1 MIDYKDVRLVS
12 EFVAERG
19 KILPRRL
26 TGTCSTHQRALWKPS
41 SAPGISPC
49 CRLQQERKDRDT
61 GHGKRGTVTL
71 GMPTVPDYPRI
82 PMSPYPVYRSFAM
95 EVILLENIDKLGNRG
110 QMVKVADGYGR
121 NFLLP
126 KKLAVAATAQNR
138 KWVEQQRVR
147 FLKLEAKEK
156 ADAADLST
164 LLEGVSVT
172 LIRKAGE
179 KGNLFGSVTSM
190 DVAEKLLAQGYHIDR
205 RKINLATPIKVLGEY
220 NVPSSSTAR

>member
-1 MIDYKDVRLVS
+1 
-12 EFVAERG
+12 
-19 KILPRRL
+19 
-26 TGTCSTHQRALWKPS
+26 
-41 SAPGISPC
+41 
-49 CRLQQERKDRDT
+49 
-61 GHGKRGTVTL
+61 
-71 GMPTVPDYPRI
+71 
-82 PMSPYPVYRSFAM
+82 M

-126 KKLAVAATAQNR
+126 KKMAVAATAPNR

-172 LIRKAGE
+172 VIRKAGE
-179 KGNLFGSVTSM
+179 KGNLFGSVTSL
-190 DVAEKLLAQGYHIDR
+190 DIAEKLLAQGYHIDK
-205 RKINLATPIKVLGEY
+205 RKISLATPIRVLGEY
-220 NVPSSSTAR
+220 NVPVKLHREVTTTVKVIVEPDAETKAKLQAAAEAQAKAEAKAPAAPKEAPAPEASETAAEAEQENT

>member
-1 MIDYKDVRLVS
+1 
-12 EFVAERG
+12 
-19 KILPRRL
+19 
-26 TGTCSTHQRALWKPS
+26 
-41 SAPGISPC
+41 
-49 CRLQQERKDRDT
+49 
-61 GHGKRGTVTL
+61 
-71 GMPTVPDYPRI
+71 
-82 PMSPYPVYRSFAM
+82 M

-126 KKLAVAATAQNR
+126 KKMAVAATPQNR

-164 LLEGVSVT
+164 LLEDVSVT
-172 LIRKAGE
+172 VIRKAGE

-190 DVAEKLLAQGYHIDR
+190 DVAEKLLAQGYHIDK
-205 RKINLATPIKVLGEY
+205 RKIALANPIKVLGEY
-220 NVPSSSTAR
+220 KVSVKLHREVTTTVKVIVEPDEETKAKMKAAAEAQARASAQVPAPPQEAPAEPAPESTGEAEPETT